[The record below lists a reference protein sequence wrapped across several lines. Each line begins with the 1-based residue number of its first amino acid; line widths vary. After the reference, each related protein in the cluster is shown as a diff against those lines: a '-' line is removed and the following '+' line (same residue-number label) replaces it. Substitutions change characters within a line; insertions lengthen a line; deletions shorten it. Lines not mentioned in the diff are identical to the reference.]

1 MFIVALDLVCEQ
13 IKKLQE
19 KMAKNDMIGADWLQ
33 HSVVYVP
40 PRRSTGKHHV
50 VVGINAIVIERL
62 VSLVQE
68 VHAVPSEATILH
80 VISFA
85 LGTGGCHFLELL
97 QKRFSGSNDL
107 RGVLNGFGCHA
118 IKDWRDSSVDGGYRE
133 FSVVH
138 RSHRQPGVGSPES
151 QSIGHVGDSLELSI
165 SIDVLVASGDAM
177 VCIAHFMLCRVDVR
191 VTILGV
197 AKLIPSGELG

>member
-1 MFIVALDLVCEQ
+1 
-13 IKKLQE
+13 
-19 KMAKNDMIGADWLQ
+19 MAKNDMIGAAGWLQ
-33 HSVVYVP
+33 HSVVHVAP
-40 PRRSTGKHHV
+40 VRSTGIHHV

-68 VHAVPSEATILH
+68 VHAVPSEATTLH
-80 VISFA
+80 IISFA

-97 QKRFSGSNDL
+97 QKRFSCSNDL
-107 RGVLNGFGCHA
+107 RRVLNGFGCHA
-118 IKDWRDSSVDGGYRE
+118 IKDWRES
-133 FSVVH
+133 SVVH
-138 RSHRQPGVGSPES
+138 RSHRKLSIMHRQSGVGSPES
-151 QSIGHVGDSLELSI
+151 QSIGHIGDSLELSI

-177 VCIAHFMLCRVDVR
+177 VCIAHFMLSRVDVR